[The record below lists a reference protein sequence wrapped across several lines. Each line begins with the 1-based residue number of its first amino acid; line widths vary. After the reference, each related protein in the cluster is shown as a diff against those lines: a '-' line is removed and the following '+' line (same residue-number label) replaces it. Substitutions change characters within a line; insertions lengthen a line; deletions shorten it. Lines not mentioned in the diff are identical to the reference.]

1 MGRYYESETGRSG
14 KFALCRQPSTDP
26 ENFFGMEEMQPNEI
40 TYTMEKDN
48 YDMVKK
54 KVDSLYDQLKVPK
67 EERIYYMKKD
77 GEEEEKLLD
86 LFDKYAYKKV
96 NNAEVKRYNKI
107 DGFEHQT
114 YYCEEKN
121 KTIIDVIEDSALY
134 CSRVRLGLVILS
146 DLQDDGYCELRA
158 EL

>member
-14 KFALCRQPSTDP
+14 KFVLCRQSSTDP
-26 ENFFGMEEMQPNEI
+26 GDFFGMDEREPTEI
-40 TYTMEKDN
+40 IYMLEKDN

-54 KVDSLYDQLKVPK
+54 KVDSLYDQLKIPK
-67 EERIYYMKKD
+67 EERIYYMKKEG
-77 GEEEEKLLD
+77 GEEKILD

-107 DGFEHQT
+107 DGFDHET

-121 KTIIDVIEDSALY
+121 KTIIDVFEGATLC

>member
-1 MGRYYESETGRSG
+1 MGRYYESETGRNG
-14 KFALCRQPSTDP
+14 KFAPGKQPSADP
-26 ENFFGMEEMQPNEI
+26 GNFFGMKEMQPNEI
-40 TYTMEKDN
+40 TYTLEKDN
-48 YDMVKK
+48 YDMVKN
-54 KVDSLYDQLKVPK
+54 KVDGLYDQLKVPK
-67 EERIYYMKKD
+67 EERIYYMKKE
-77 GEEEEKLLD
+77 GGEEKLLD

-96 NNAEVKRYNKI
+96 NNAEIKRYNKL

-121 KTIIDVIEDSALY
+121 KMIIDMFEDAVLC

-146 DLQDDGYCELRA
+146 DLQDDDYCELRA

>member
-1 MGRYYESETGRSG
+1 MGRYYASETGRSG
-14 KFALCRQPSTDP
+14 KFALGKQPSTDP
-26 ENFFGMEEMQPNEI
+26 SDFFGMEEMQPNEI
-40 TYTMEKDN
+40 TYTLEKDN

-54 KVDSLYDQLKVPK
+54 KVDGLYDQLKVPK
-67 EERIYYMKKD
+67 EERIYYLKKD
-77 GEEEEKLLD
+77 DEDKLGD
-86 LFDKYAYKKV
+86 LLVKYAYKKV
-96 NNAEVKRYNKI
+96 NNAEIKRYNKI

-121 KTIIDVIEDSALY
+121 KTVIDAFEDAGLY

-146 DLQDDGYCELRA
+146 DLQDDDYCELRA

>member
-14 KFALCRQPSTDP
+14 KFALGKQPSTDP
-26 ENFFGMEEMQPNEI
+26 GNFFGMEEMQPNEI

-48 YDMVKK
+48 YDMVKN

-67 EERIYYMKKD
+67 EERIYYLKKD
-77 GEEEEKLLD
+77 GEDELADLLE
-86 LFDKYAYKKV
+86 KYAYKKV
-96 NNAEVKRYNKI
+96 NNAEIKRYNKI

-121 KTIIDVIEDSALY
+121 KTIINAFKGAGLC

>member
-1 MGRYYESETGRSG
+1 MGRYYESDTGRSG
-14 KFALCRQPSTDP
+14 KFALGKQPSADP
-26 ENFFGMEEMQPNEI
+26 GDFFGMEEMQPNEI
-40 TYTMEKDN
+40 IYTLEKDN

-54 KVDSLYDQLKVPK
+54 KVDGLYDKLKIPK
-67 EERIYYMKKD
+67 EERIYYLKKD
-77 GEEEEKLLD
+77 DEDKLGD
-86 LFDKYAYKKV
+86 LLEKYAYKKV

-114 YYCEEKN
+114 YYSEEKN
-121 KTIIDVIEDSALY
+121 KTIIDMFEDAGLC

-146 DLQDDGYCELRA
+146 DLQDDDHCELRA

>member
-1 MGRYYESETGRSG
+1 MGRYYESETGRNG

-26 ENFFGMEEMQPNEI
+26 SDFFGMEEMQPNEI
-40 TYTMEKDN
+40 TYTLEKDN

-54 KVDSLYDQLKVPK
+54 KVDMLYDQLKVPK
-67 EERIYYMKKD
+67 EERIYYMKKE
-77 GEEEEKLLD
+77 GGEEKLLD

-96 NNAEVKRYNKI
+96 NNAEIKRYNKL

-121 KTIIDVIEDSALY
+121 KTIIDMFEDAALC

-146 DLQDDGYCELRA
+146 DLQDDDYCELRA

>member
-54 KVDSLYDQLKVPK
+54 KVDSLYDQLKVPN

-77 GEEEEKLLD
+77 GEEEKLLD

-121 KTIIDVIEDSALY
+121 KTIIDVIEDSALC

>member
-1 MGRYYESETGRSG
+1 MGRYYTSETGRSG
-14 KFALCRQPSTDP
+14 KFALGKQPSADP
-26 ENFFGMEEMQPNEI
+26 GNFFGMEEMQPNEI
-40 TYTMEKDN
+40 IYALEKDK

-54 KVDSLYDQLKVPK
+54 KVDGLYVQLKVPK
-67 EERIYYMKKD
+67 EERIYYLKKD
-77 GEEEEKLLD
+77 DEEKLLD

-96 NNAEVKRYNKI
+96 NNAEIKRYNKI

-114 YYCEEKN
+114 YYCEDKN
-121 KTIIDVIEDSALY
+121 KTVIDAFEDAGLY

-146 DLQDDGYCELRA
+146 DLQDDDYCELRA

>member
-14 KFALCRQPSTDP
+14 KFALGKQPSTDP
-26 ENFFGMEEMQPNEI
+26 GDFFGMDEQQPNEI
-40 TYTMEKDN
+40 TYTLDKDN

-54 KVDSLYDQLKVPK
+54 KVDVLYDQLKIPK
-67 EERIYYMKKD
+67 EERIYYLKKD
-77 GEEEEKLLD
+77 DEDKLGD
-86 LFDKYAYKKV
+86 LLEKYAYRKV

-114 YYCEEKN
+114 YYYDEKN
-121 KTIIDVIEDSALY
+121 KTIIDMFEGAGLC

-146 DLQDDGYCELRA
+146 DLQDDNYCELRA

>member
-14 KFALCRQPSTDP
+14 KFALGKQPSTDP
-26 ENFFGMEEMQPNEI
+26 GNFFGMEELEPNEI
-40 TYTMEKDN
+40 TYVLEKDN
-48 YDMVKK
+48 YDMVKE

-67 EERIYYMKKD
+67 KERIYYIKKE
-77 GEEEEKLLD
+77 GEKDKISD

-121 KTIIDVIEDSALY
+121 KTIIDVFEGAGL
-134 CSRVRLGLVILS
+134 CRSRVRLGLVILS

>member
-14 KFALCRQPSTDP
+14 KFALGKQPSADP
-26 ENFFGMEEMQPNEI
+26 GDFFGMEEVQPNEI
-40 TYTMEKDN
+40 IYTLEKDN

-54 KVDSLYDQLKVPK
+54 KVDGLYDKLKIPK
-67 EERIYYMKKD
+67 EERIYYLKKD
-77 GEEEEKLLD
+77 DEDKLGD
-86 LFDKYAYKKV
+86 LLWKYAYKKV
-96 NNAEVKRYNKI
+96 NNAEIKRYNKI

-121 KTIIDVIEDSALY
+121 KTVIDAFEDAGLY
-134 CSRVRLGLVILS
+134 SSRVRLGLVILS
-146 DLQDDGYCELRA
+146 DLQDDDYCELRA

>member
-1 MGRYYESETGRSG
+1 MSRYYTSETGRSG
-14 KFALCRQPSTDP
+14 KFALCKQPSADP
-26 ENFFGMEEMQPNEI
+26 GDFFGMEEMQPNEI
-40 TYTMEKDN
+40 IYTIEKDN

-54 KVDSLYDQLKVPK
+54 KVDWLYDKLKIPK
-67 EERIYYMKKD
+67 EERIYYLKKD
-77 GEEEEKLLD
+77 EEVKLGD
-86 LFDKYAYKKV
+86 LLEKYAYKKV
-96 NNAEVKRYNKI
+96 NNAEIKRYNKI

-121 KTIIDVIEDSALY
+121 KTVIDAFEDAGLY

-146 DLQDDGYCELRA
+146 DLQDDDYCELRA

>member
-14 KFALCRQPSTDP
+14 KFALGKQPSTDP
-26 ENFFGMEEMQPNEI
+26 CDFFDMEEMEPNEI
-40 TYTMEKDN
+40 IYTLDERNK
-48 YDMVKK
+48 DMVKK
-54 KVDSLYDQLKVPK
+54 KVDSLYDQLKIPK
-67 EERIYYMKKD
+67 EKRIYYIKKEG
-77 GEEEEKLLD
+77 GEEKILD

-107 DGFEHQT
+107 DGFDHET

-121 KTIIDVIEDSALY
+121 KTIIDVFEGAALC

>member
-14 KFALCRQPSTDP
+14 KFALGKQPSADP
-26 ENFFGMEEMQPNEI
+26 GDFFGMEEMQPNEI
-40 TYTMEKDN
+40 IYTLEKDN

-54 KVDSLYDQLKVPK
+54 KVDGLYDKLKIPK
-67 EERIYYMKKD
+67 EERIYYLKKD
-77 GEEEEKLLD
+77 EEDKLGD
-86 LFDKYAYKKV
+86 LLWKYAYKKV

-121 KTIIDVIEDSALY
+121 KTIIDMFEDAGLC

-146 DLQDDGYCELRA
+146 DLQDDDYCELRA